1 MTGMKYVI
9 IAITAVFFL
18 EGCGIYKNYE
28 RPDEISVS
36 DSLYRLPVY
45 DNDTAT
51 IAALS
56 WKQLFTDTKLQ
67 YLIECGLENNTD
79 LQIAYLKVQE
89 AEAALLSSK
98 LSFLPSVALSPEATV
113 SSFDRNSAV
122 KTYNVG
128 GYASWEID
136 LFGKLRNAKKG
147 SEVILLQNK
156 AYAQAVRT
164 QIVATV
170 ADSYYMLLM
179 LDKQLEISRNT
190 AYNWKCYVETL
201 KALKDNGTVKESD
214 IAQAEAGRLKVEA
227 SLFSLEQQIQTVENS
242 LSVLIGNIPGKI
254 DRTNLDNQVF
264 PDSVSVG
271 VPLQLLR
278 NRPDIIQAELDL
290 AHAFYV
296 TNQSRAA
303 FYPSITLSGNAGWTN
318 SGNVIVDP
326 AAWLLNAVGSVIQPL
341 FDRGKNIANLKIAK
355 AQQEEALLSFQQ
367 SILNAGAEV
376 NDALIAWQASQKRV
390 DLGNRQIEELESA
403 VRSTEFLMKYG
414 NVNYLEVLTAQQNLL
429 QAQLTNVEDK
439 YNVIKGVIELY
450 HSLGGGT
457 D

>member
-51 IAALS
+51 IASLS